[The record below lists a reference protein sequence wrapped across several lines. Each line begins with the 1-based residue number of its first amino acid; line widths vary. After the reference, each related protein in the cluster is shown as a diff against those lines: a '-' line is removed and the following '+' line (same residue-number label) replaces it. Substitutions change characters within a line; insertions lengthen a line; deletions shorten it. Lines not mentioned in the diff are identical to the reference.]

1 MEGKNH
7 NFDEVLSAY
16 FTFQKELKVIYYPV
30 EKRLVDQLHF
40 LLARFLNSKLVYKLD
55 CHILPVQL
63 SSNDLKQP
71 ASKTIQAR
79 S

>member
-7 NFDEVLSAY
+7 NFAEVLSAY

-40 LLARFLNSKLVYKLD
+40 LLARFLNSKLVYKL
-55 CHILPVQL
+55 LPVQL
-63 SSNDLKQP
+63 FSNDLKQP
-71 ASKTIQAR
+71 ASKQFKR
-79 S
+79 DLN